1 MIEFFVKRPV
11 TTIMFVLVFVVLG
24 VFALAKIP
32 IESSPKIDFPIVTI
46 AVTYPGAT
54 PVEVETLVVKK
65 IEDVVSQLSEI
76 KNISSQS
83 YDNYG
88 MIFIEFQLG
97 TSVNV
102 KSIEVKDK
110 VEAIQNDLPD
120 GCEKPVIEKFDPLM
134 TPVMD
139 LVLYSDNMDGLKL
152 YEYADKTLK
161 NKVSS
166 VSGVAKVDV
175 YGGKERQ
182 IEVKLDPVLMKQ
194 HYITI
199 SEVIN
204 AIKAQNQNIPGG
216 LLEKD
221 RSSLNVRFIGEF
233 QDVSKIADMVITSKD
248 GTSFPLKDIGKV
260 EDSYKKVETM
270 ARFNGKNVV
279 GLSVNMVSD
288 GNAVNISR
296 AMNERLDEFRAGLPK
311 GMDLDIASDTT
322 PVIINR
328 TNNTYWSIF
337 IGILLTVLIL
347 YFFTGEAKLTFIAGI
362 VIPTSLVSTL
372 AAISG
377 SGFSINMITLMAIAT
392 SLGTLIA
399 NAIVIV
405 ESVLVHLEHH
415 EDPRQAAIAGTK
427 EVAVA
432 VFASTGTNLVV
443 FAPLAM
449 MGGIIGL
456 FMHQFGLTIIYATT
470 FSLLASYSLT
480 PMLCGLLLKK
490 EDIKPEQKKNNNP
503 LRLVVNWTTK
513 MVDFLRQ
520 ETKYLFDLQF
530 KFPKA
535 TILFVV
541 ILLASLLFILPYI
554 DSDFMASSDADK
566 VMISIAMPQGSTIER
581 TLETVLTI
589 EKRLNSIP
597 EKESILTNIGKNG
610 VENASITLDLKPAA
624 ERKRSD
630 LDIINELIP
639 FMAQIPDAEIDV
651 SRGQHMAGS
660 AGDVSIDLYGVD
672 YDKMIGLSQLMKTEM
687 EKTGYF
693 RSVSC
698 SYKTPKAE
706 LQFIPDQKKLV
717 QYGLTA
723 DKIGPA
729 IRSSIYGNDENK
741 YKEVGEEYDIHV
753 GLDKGYTVDFNDLR
767 EISLVSTRGLIP
779 ITALGTL
786 KNDKSLPSIKH
797 ADKRR
802 VIRLEGYLSKS
813 SLGYVRQVLD
823 ARFKKLPFT
832 EGYGYDYV
840 GMAEM
845 QKESVQEISTAF
857 ILAVILTFMLLC
869 AVLDS
874 MIYPLVIMTTV
885 ATSYIGVM
893 YALFFME
900 MSINMAS
907 MLTMVMVVGIVVNN
921 AILMLDHALQKM
933 KEGIEVKEALW
944 LGASDKFRA
953 ILMTSLAIILGVLP
967 QLWSSESME
976 RSMGAVMVGGIFASI
991 LFTFIFVPVC
1001 FWYIERI
1008 RQWLSGK
1015 FSKAKGP
1022 AKQ

>member
-24 VFALAKIP
+24 IFSMTKIP
-32 IESSPKIDFPIVTI
+32 IERSPKIDFPIVTI
-46 AVTYPGAT
+46 SVTYPGAT
-54 PVEVETLVVKK
+54 PVEMETLVVKK

-76 KNISSQS
+76 KDINSQS
-83 YDNYG
+83 FDNYG

-97 TSVNV
+97 TNVNV

-110 VEAIQNDLPD
+110 VEAILNDLPD
-120 GCEKPVIEKFDPLM
+120 GCQKPIIEKFDPLM
-134 TPVMD
+134 TPIMD
-139 LVLYSDNMDGLKL
+139 LVLYSDEMDGLKL
-152 YEYADKTLK
+152 YEYADKTLR

-204 AIKAQNQNIPGG
+204 AIKAENQNIPGG

-233 QDVSKIADMVITSKD
+233 QNVGKIADMVITSKD
-248 GTSFPLKDIGKV
+248 GTSFPLKEIGKV
-260 EDSYKKVETM
+260 EDGYKKVETM
-270 ARFNGKNVV
+270 ARYNGKNVV

-296 AMNERLDEFRAGLPK
+296 AINKRLEEFRSDLPK
-311 GMDLDIASDTT
+311 GMKLDIASDTT
-322 PVIINR
+322 PVIVSN
-328 TNNTYWSIF
+328 THNTYRSIL

-347 YFFTGEAKLTFIAGI
+347 YLFTGEAKLTFIAGV

-372 AAISG
+372 ALISG

-392 SLGTLIA
+392 ALGTLIA

-405 ESVLVHLEHH
+405 ESVLVHMEHH
-415 EDPRQAAIAGTK
+415 EDAQQAAISGTK

-456 FMHQFGLTIIYATT
+456 FMRQFGLTVIYATM
-470 FSLLASYSLT
+470 FSLLASYTLT
-480 PMLCGLLLKK
+480 PMLCGLLLNKD
-490 EDIKPEQKKNNNP
+490 DIKPAQTKSNNP
-503 LRLVVNWTTK
+503 LRLMVNWTTK
-513 MVDFLRQ
+513 IVDFLRQ

-530 KFPKA
+530 KFPKS
-535 TILFVV
+535 TILAVV
-541 ILLASLLFILPYI
+541 ILLVSLVFILPYI
-554 DSDFMASSDADK
+554 DADFMTASDEDNVGIK
-566 VMISIAMPQGSTIER
+566 ITMPQGSTIER
-581 TLETVLTI
+581 TLETVVTI
-589 EKRLNSIP
+589 EKRLNTIP
-597 EKESILTNIGKNG
+597 EKKSILSNIGQNG
-610 VENASITLDLKPAA
+610 VENASIKLDLNPAA

-630 LDIINELIP
+630 MDIINELIP
-639 FMAQIPDAEIDV
+639 FMAQIPDAEIEV
-651 SRGQHMAGS
+651 SRSQHMSGMS
-660 AGDVSIDLYGVD
+660 GDVSIDLYGID
-672 YDKMIGLSQLMKTEM
+672 YGKMIELAQLMKTEM

-693 RSVSC
+693 RSVSS

-706 LQFIPDQKKLV
+706 LQYIPDPNKLV

-729 IRSSIYGNDENK
+729 IRSSIYGNDDNK
-741 YKEVGEEYDIHV
+741 YKEQGEEYDIHV

-767 EISLVSTRGLIP
+767 EISLASTRGLIP

-813 SLGYVRQVLD
+813 SLGYVRQILD

-845 QKESVQEISTAF
+845 QKESNKEISTAF
-857 ILAVILTFMLLC
+857 LLAVILTFMLLC

-874 MIYPLVIMTTV
+874 VIYPLVIMTTV
-885 ATSYIGVM
+885 ATSYIGVFF
-893 YALFFME
+893 ALFFME

-921 AILMLDHALQKM
+921 AVLMLDYTLQKM
-933 KEGIEVKEALW
+933 KAGVEVKAALW
-944 LGASDKFRA
+944 LGASEKFRA
-953 ILMTSLAIILGVLP
+953 ILMTSIAIILGVLP
-967 QLWSSESME
+967 QLWSSKAME
-976 RSMGAVMVGGIFASI
+976 KSMGAVMVGGIFASI

-1001 FWYIERI
+1001 FWYVERLKT
-1008 RQWLSGK
+1008 WFTGK
-1015 FSKAKGP
+1015 FSKAKP
-1022 AKQ
+1022 LVNK